1 MLFFSRRFKI
11 YFKNQRKGVQKM
23 TNTTLL
29 EDYIQKSGYKKG
41 FIAKQLGL
49 TSYGFTLKVNN
60 KSEIK
65 ANEMTILC
73 KLLNINAKDKE
84 AIFFAN

>member
-1 MLFFSRRFKI
+1 
-11 YFKNQRKGVQKM
+11 M

-29 EDYIQKSGYKKG
+29 EEYIKKSGYKKG

-60 KSEIK
+60 KSEFK

-73 KLLNINAKDKE
+73 KILKINAKDKE
-84 AIFFAN
+84 AIFFAK